1 MSKADM
7 AISKLN
13 EGFNVSQA
21 MLATFGPE
29 LGVDENA
36 ASKLT
41 AAIPGH
47 GEYTGD
53 ICGTVL
59 SGLMILGL
67 KYGNV
72 EAGDKGTIKKLTDIT
87 DEFVAEFKA
96 RNDSIKCSEILGIDI
111 SSQEGWAQAEE
122 QKMINDVCSNLL
134 RDAVE
139 ILEMIMT
146 ENEA

>member
-1 MSKADM
+1 MSKTDI

-13 EGFNVSQA
+13 EGFNVSQS

-29 LGVDENA
+29 LGIDENT

-53 ICGTVL
+53 ICGAVL
-59 SGLMILGL
+59 AGLMVLGL
-67 KYGNV
+67 KYGNTEV
-72 EAGDKGTIKKLTDIT
+72 GEKEKVGTLKDLS
-87 DEFVAEFKA
+87 DEFVAEFRA
-96 RNDSIKCSEILGIDI
+96 RNESIKCTEILGFDI
-111 SSQEGWAQAEE
+111 SSDEGWTQAEE
-122 QKMINDVCSNLL
+122 QRMINDVCSNLV

-139 ILEMIMT
+139 ILESIVA
-146 ENEA
+146 ENES

>member
-1 MSKADM
+1 MSKVDIAM
-7 AISKLN
+7 SKFS
-13 EGFNVSQA
+13 EGFNVSQS

-29 LGVDENA
+29 LGVDENT

-53 ICGTVL
+53 ICGTIL

-67 KYGNV
+67 LYGNT
-72 EAGDKGTIKKLTDIT
+72 EAGDKDKIDKMQDLC

-96 RNDSIKCSEILGIDI
+96 RNGSIICSEMLGVDV
-111 SSQEGWAQAEE
+111 STDAGWAEVERQC
-122 QKMINDVCSNLL
+122 MITDVCSNLM

-139 ILEMIMT
+139 ILEMIIA